1 MRNTSLSLVSL
12 TLAVVFTAM
21 FGITACADATAPHN
35 DCQILNGVEFCK
47 PS

>member
-12 TLAVVFTAM
+12 TLAVLFTAM

-35 DCQILNGVEFCK
+35 DCQIINGALVCK